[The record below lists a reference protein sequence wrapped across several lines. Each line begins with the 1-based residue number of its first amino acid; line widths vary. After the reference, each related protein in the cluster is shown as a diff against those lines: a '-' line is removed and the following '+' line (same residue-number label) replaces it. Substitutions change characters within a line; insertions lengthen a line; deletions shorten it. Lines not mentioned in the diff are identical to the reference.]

1 MSRSLG
7 PGRNAP
13 SREPDTIVV
22 EGAREHN
29 LLVDR
34 LELPKHRLVVIT
46 GPSGSGK
53 SSLAFDTLYAEGQ
66 RRYVESLSAYA
77 RQFLGQMEKPKY
89 ERIRGLSPTIAIQQK
104 SASSNP
110 RSTVGTIT
118 EIYDYLRVLY
128 ARAGEQRCHQC
139 GGPVGARTASEIVD
153 ELAALPEKT
162 AVTVL
167 APKAEN
173 RKGEFRELFAE
184 LRKAGFVRVRIDGM
198 VVRLD
203 DVDALEKQKKHS
215 IELVIDRI
223 TINRA
228 DKGRLTD
235 SVETALREG
244 KGKIMVDVPGEK
256 IPRVYSE
263 ANACPTCGIGFPELS
278 PQSFSFNSPLG
289 MCVECNG
296 LGERQ
301 AADPDLIVPDQTRSI
316 RDGAVAVWG
325 ESIDK
330 DSGWTTNIVKALAKA
345 FKIDLDKPWN
355 KLGEKQRDVLM
366 HGTGDKRVN
375 VAWEG
380 RHSTGEWAMRF
391 EGILAQLERRH
402 RESSSERAKS
412 HYEQFFRAIPC
423 AVCHGTRL
431 RPESRAVFV
440 SEKPIVDVTGMTVR
454 QAYDFI
460 AGMKLTGSRATI
472 ASEVLKEIKA
482 RLTFL
487 LDVGLDYLT
496 LDRAAGTLSGGEAQR
511 IRLASQLGSELSG
524 VLYVLDEPS
533 IGLHQRDN
541 ERLIRTLHRLRDL
554 GNTVL
559 VVEHDEATI
568 EAADWVVDF
577 GPGAGRHGGHVVAEG
592 TPDDIK
598 QVDDSITGRF
608 LSGVERIDVPEQRR
622 EPTSWVKLS
631 GAREHNL
638 KNVTVK
644 IPLGVMVAVTG
655 VSGAGKSSLINA
667 TLHPALNRMLHRSLD
682 RVGPYDELTGLGQVD
697 KCIVIDQQPI
707 GRTPRSNAA
716 TYTKAFDLIREL
728 FAQVPQART
737 YGYEPGRFS
746 FNVSAKQGGGR
757 CEACEGAG
765 VREVEMHFLP
775 NVFVTCEVCKGKR
788 YNDATLRV
796 TYKDKSIA
804 DLLDTPVDEA
814 LTLFAHQK
822 QLGRIMQ
829 TMVDVGLGYLSLG
842 QPATTLSGGE
852 AQRVKLARELA
863 RVQTG
868 RTLYLLDEPTTGL
881 HFGDVK
887 KLLEVLGRLVDGG
900 NTVLVIEHNLD
911 VIKTADWIID
921 LGPEGGAAGGE
932 IIAAGTPEQVAQN
945 PKSYTGQF
953 VKPLLERARR
963 AARSGAK
970 GGGGKRREPIV
981 EASAAP

>member
-1 MSRSLG
+1 V
-7 PGRNAP
+7 
-13 SREPDTIVV
+13 I

-29 LLVDR
+29 LQVDK

-173 RKGEFRELFAE
+173 RKGEFRELFGE

-198 VVRLD
+198 IVRLD
-203 DVDALEKQKKHS
+203 DVEALEKQKKHS

-223 TINRA
+223 TINPR

-244 KGKIMVDVPGEK
+244 KGKIMVEVPGEK

-296 LGERQ
+296 LGERL
-301 AADPDLIVPDQTRSI
+301 AADPDLVVPDPTRSI

-325 ESIDK
+325 DSIAK

-355 KLGEKQRDVLM
+355 KLGEKQKEVLLY
-366 HGTGDKRVN
+366 GTGDKRVN
-375 VAWEG
+375 VTWEG

-402 RESSSERAKS
+402 RESSSERTKA

-423 AVCHGTRL
+423 AACNGVRL

-440 SEKPIVDVTGMTVR
+440 NDKSIVEVTGMTVK
-454 QAYDFI
+454 QAFEFI
-460 AGMKLTGSRATI
+460 ATMKLTGSRAQI
-472 ASEVLKEIKA
+472 AGEVLKEIRN

-496 LDRAAGTLSGGEAQR
+496 LHRAAGTLSGGEAQR

-577 GPGAGRHGGHVVAEG
+577 GPGAGRHGGRVVAEG

-598 QVDDSITGRF
+598 RTPESLTGRF
-608 LSGVERIDVPEQRR
+608 LAGAETIEVPQARR
-622 EPTSWVKLS
+622 TPTGWVKLT

-638 KNVTVK
+638 KNVTVE

-667 TLHPALNRMLHRSLD
+667 TLQPALNRMLHRSLD
-682 RVGPYDELTGLGQVD
+682 RVGPYDELTGLGQID

-707 GRTPRSNAA
+707 GRTPRSNPA

-737 YGYEPGRFS
+737 YGYQAGRFS

-775 NVFVTCEVCKGKR
+775 NVFVTCEVCKGRR

-796 TYKDKSIA
+796 TYKDKNIA
-804 DLLDTPVDEA
+804 EILDTPVDEA
-814 LTLFAHQK
+814 YELFKHHK

-829 TMVDVGLGYLSLG
+829 TLIDVGLGYLALG

-887 KLLEVLGRLVDGG
+887 KLLEVLSRLVESG

-932 IIAAGTPEQVAQN
+932 IIATGTPEQVAQV
-945 PKSYTGQF
+945 KRSYTGQH
-953 VKPLLERARR
+953 VKPLLERAK
-963 AARSGAK
+963 RSRSTPAS
-970 GGGGKRREPIV
+970 GGGNGRSRRDRRPDV
-981 EASAAP
+981 EASA

>member
-1 MSRSLG
+1 MARSIG
-7 PGRNAP
+7 PGRHEP
-13 SREPDTIVV
+13 SREPDEIVV

-29 LLVDR
+29 LQVDR
-34 LELPKHRLVVIT
+34 LALPKHRLVVIT

-139 GGPVGARTASEIVD
+139 GGPVGARTAAEVVD
-153 ELAALPEKT
+153 ELAQLPDKT
-162 AVTVL
+162 SVTLL

-173 RKGEFRELFAE
+173 RKGEFRELFGE

-198 VVRLD
+198 VVRLE
-203 DVDALEKQKKHS
+203 DVEALEKQKKHS
-215 IELVIDRI
+215 IELVIDRL
-223 TINRA
+223 TINAA
-228 DKGRLTD
+228 DRGRLTD

-244 KGKIMVDVPGEK
+244 KGKLLVEVAGEK
-256 IPRVYSE
+256 VPRAYSE
-263 ANACPTCGIGFPELS
+263 SNACPKDGIGFPELS

-296 LGERQ
+296 LGERM
-301 AADPDLIVPDQTRSI
+301 AADPDLVIPDPTRSI

-325 ESIDK
+325 EAIAK
-330 DSGWTTNIVKALAKA
+330 DSGWTSNIVKALAKA

-355 KLGEKQRDVLM
+355 KLAEKHRDILLY
-366 HGTGDKRVN
+366 GTGDKRVQ

-402 RESSSERAKS
+402 RESSSDRTRK

-423 AVCHGTRL
+423 VLCHGTRL
-431 RPESRAVFV
+431 RAESRSVFV
-440 SEKPIVDVTGMTVR
+440 HSKAIVDVTDLTVK
-454 QAYDFI
+454 QAYEFI
-460 AGMKLTGSRATI
+460 TTMKLTGSRAQI
-472 ASEVLKEIKA
+472 ASEVLKEIKN

-496 LDRAAGTLSGGEAQR
+496 LHRSAATLSGGEAQR

-541 ERLIRTLHRLRDL
+541 ERLIKTLHRLRDL

-592 TPDDIK
+592 TPDDIRK
-598 QVDDSITGRF
+598 SAASITGRF
-608 LSGVERIDVPEQRR
+608 LSGADKIEVPPQRR
-622 EPTSWVKLS
+622 TPSSWVKLT

-638 KNVTVK
+638 RNVSVE

-667 TLHPALNRMLHRSLD
+667 TL
-682 RVGPYDELTGLGQVD
+682 
-697 KCIVIDQQPI
+697 
-707 GRTPRSNAA
+707 
-716 TYTKAFDLIREL
+716 F
-728 FAQVPQART
+728 
-737 YGYEPGRFS
+737 
-746 FNVSAKQGGGR
+746 
-757 CEACEGAG
+757 
-765 VREVEMHFLP
+765 
-775 NVFVTCEVCKGKR
+775 
-788 YNDATLRV
+788 
-796 TYKDKSIA
+796 
-804 DLLDTPVDEA
+804 
-814 LTLFAHQK
+814 
-822 QLGRIMQ
+822 
-829 TMVDVGLGYLSLG
+829 
-842 QPATTLSGGE
+842 
-852 AQRVKLARELA
+852 
-863 RVQTG
+863 
-868 RTLYLLDEPTTGL
+868 
-881 HFGDVK
+881 
-887 KLLEVLGRLVDGG
+887 
-900 NTVLVIEHNLD
+900 
-911 VIKTADWIID
+911 
-921 LGPEGGAAGGE
+921 
-932 IIAAGTPEQVAQN
+932 
-945 PKSYTGQF
+945 
-953 VKPLLERARR
+953 
-963 AARSGAK
+963 
-970 GGGGKRREPIV
+970 
-981 EASAAP
+981 